1 MVHLPNQTESKEM
14 DTIEQ
19 WIRNSEMPRASMSH
33 QIMNKIGDQTM
44 SKTKSNFVRKT
55 LVTVSA
61 AAVLGVGVIGSGF
74 VSPAMADALKQ
85 IPVIGGIFAGV
96 SDEKLQTAIDQGI
109 ATSPNLSVT
118 HDGVTLKVT
127 DLLYDGTR
135 LKFAVERE
143 GVELP
148 SVFASNQGDNDGVKG
163 YFESRAVILL
173 ANGKE
178 IKYTGGSFGDVPYKE
193 NTYHAELS
201 KGLSLPDQFEL
212 TIQAKVTQIEEPF
225 EFKIP
230 VKIDNNMLVL
240 KPNATETDGKF
251 SYTVK
256 QLEITPVSTRL
267 ILDSTGDVPTTP
279 ELSGDYSATMVYYDI
294 VDDQG
299 NEINQDR
306 VGFFNSKPGTEYHV
320 NELYQA
326 FDATPKSITIKPYT
340 FTVNTSDWS
349 IVGAGKGITG
359 DKTYLKDLE
368 LTIPVQP

>member
-44 SKTKSNFVRKT
+44 SKSKSNFVRKT
-55 LVTVSA
+55 VVAASA
-61 AAVLGVGVIGSGF
+61 AAVIGVGVIGTGF

-85 IPVIGGIFAGV
+85 IPVIGSVFWGI
-96 SDEKLQTAIDQGI
+96 SDERLQTAIDQGI

-127 DLLYDGTR
+127 DLLYDGTV
-135 LKFAVERE
+135 LKFEVERE

-148 SVFASNQGDNDGVKG
+148 SAFGSHQDQDKGKVKG
-163 YFESRAVILL
+163 YIQTPTLL

-178 IKYTGGSFGDVPYKE
+178 IKYTSGGFGDIPYKE
-193 NTYHAELS
+193 NTIKAEIS
-201 KGLSLPDQFEL
+201 NGFSLPDEFEL

-256 QLEITPVSTRL
+256 QLEITPATTRL

-279 ELSGDYSATMVYYDI
+279 EQSSGDYSPTMVYYDI

-306 VGFFNSKPGTEYHV
+306 VGFFNSKPKTEYHV
-320 NELYQA
+320 NELYRA
-326 FDATPKSITIKPYT
+326 FAATPKSITIKPYT

-349 IVGAGKGITG
+349 IVGAVKGITG

>member
-1 MVHLPNQTESKEM
+1 MVHLPNQTDSKKM

-33 QIMNKIGDQTM
+33 QIMNKIGDRTM
-44 SKTKSNFVRKT
+44 SKSKSNFVRKT

-61 AAVLGVGVIGSGF
+61 AAVLGVGVIGTGF
-74 VSPAMADALKQ
+74 VSPAMADALKK
-85 IPVIGGIFAGV
+85 IPGIGSIYMGI

-127 DLLYDGTR
+127 DLLYDGTV
-135 LKFAVERE
+135 LKFAMERE
-143 GVELP
+143 GVESSSVLP
-148 SVFASNQGDNDGVKG
+148 RYDGSNDGVKG
-163 YFESRAVILL
+163 YIETDKLTFL

-178 IKYTGGSFGDVPYKE
+178 IKYTGGSFGEVPEKE
-193 NTYHAELS
+193 NTVHIEIS

-212 TIQAKVTQIEEPF
+212 TFQAKVTQIEEPF

-256 QLEITPVSTRL
+256 QLEITPTTTRL

-279 ELSGDYSATMVYYDI
+279 EQSGDYSATMVYYDI

-299 NEINQDR
+299 NEINQNR
-306 VGFFNSKPGTEYHV
+306 VGFFNSKPKTEYHV
-320 NELYQA
+320 NELYPA
-326 FDATPKSITIKPYT
+326 FQATPKSITIKPYT
-340 FTVNTSDWS
+340 FTVKTSDWS
-349 IVGAGKGITG
+349 IIGASNGIAG

>member
-61 AAVLGVGVIGSGF
+61 AAVLGVGVIGTGF

-85 IPVIGGIFAGV
+85 IPVIGSIFTGV

-143 GVELP
+143 GVELS
-148 SVFASNQGDNDGVKG
+148 SVNAAYQGNNDGVKG
-163 YFESRAVILL
+163 YIESKEVRLL

-178 IKYTGGSFGDVPYKE
+178 INYTGGSFGDVPYKE
-193 NTYHAELS
+193 NTYHVELS
-201 KGLSLPDQFEL
+201 NGLSLPDQFEL

-230 VKIDNNMLVL
+230 VKIENNMLVL

-256 QLEITPVSTRL
+256 QLEITPTTTRL
-267 ILDSTGDVPTTP
+267 ILDSTGDVPKSP
-279 ELSGDYSATMVYYDI
+279 EQTGDYSATMVYYDI

-306 VGFFNSKPGTEYHV
+306 VGFFNSKPETEYHV

-326 FDATPKSITIKPYT
+326 FAATPKSITIKPYT
-340 FTVNTSDWS
+340 FTVNTSDWK
-349 IVGAGKGITG
+349 IVGASNGVAG
-359 DKTYLKDLE
+359 DKTYLDDLE

>member
-19 WIRNSEMPRASMSH
+19 WIRNSEMPRVSMSH

-61 AAVLGVGVIGSGF
+61 AAVLGVGVIGTGF
-74 VSPAMADALKQ
+74 VSPAMADTLKQ
-85 IPVIGGIFAGV
+85 IPVIGSVFSGI
-96 SDEKLQTAIDQGI
+96 SDERLQTAIDQGI

-127 DLLYDGTR
+127 DLLYDGTV
-135 LKFAVERE
+135 LKFEVERE

-148 SVFASNQGDNDGVKG
+148 STFGSHQDRDKGEVKG
-163 YFESRAVILL
+163 YIQTPTLL
-173 ANGKE
+173 VNGKE
-178 IKYTGGSFGDVPYKE
+178 IKYTSGGFGDIPYKE
-193 NTYHAELS
+193 NTIKAEIRD
-201 KGLSLPDQFEL
+201 GMSLPDQFEL

-230 VKIDNNMLVL
+230 VKIENNMLVL

-256 QLEITPVSTRL
+256 QLEITPASTRL
-267 ILDSTGDVPTTP
+267 ILDSTGDVPKTP
-279 ELSGDYSATMVYYDI
+279 EQTGDYSATMVYYDI

-306 VGFFNSKPGTEYHV
+306 VGFFNSKPETEYHV

-326 FDATPKSITIKPYT
+326 FAATPKSITIKPYT
-340 FTVNTSDWS
+340 FTVNTSDWK
-349 IVGAGKGITG
+349 IVGASNGIAG
-359 DKTYLKDLE
+359 DKTYLDDLE